1 MIKVIIGNLDFLT
14 DNKIHVDSQILFNTD
29 IPQISKTIWSFNF
42 DDDTNTGEIEFQVDQ
57 QKNNQTVDSL
67 AELESAIGC
76 SLQSIKDIHTANYV
90 APPELDEE

>member
-29 IPQISKTIWSFNF
+29 IPQISNTIWAFSF
-42 DDDTNTGEIEFQVDQ
+42 DEDTNSGEIEFQNPQ
-57 QKNNQTVDSL
+57 ENNNQTVTSL
-67 AELESAIGC
+67 AELETAIGC
-76 SLQSIKDIHTANYV
+76 SLQSIKDIHSANYV